1 MLCVC
6 TFSFGLSR
14 KKKIPKRK
22 GPRLRLRCYSDT
34 VRRRRGS
41 NSLRSDRSPLT
52 CAWQCLRL
60 RTCAYA
66 GGLRGRVL
74 RYGDGYVLEV
84 LIYIGAVMS
93 YIPIRTERTS
103 HYDWS
108 HFPLGLNSCSTTTDL
123 SGTPSA
129 LSHRQLHPFQH
140 SYIAHIGK
148 GMNKTHHR
156 LHRFTQI
163 Y

>member
-34 VRRRRGS
+34 VIRRRGS

-52 CAWQCLRL
+52 CASQCLRL

-84 LIYIGAVMS
+84 LIYIDAVMS

-103 HYDWS
+103 HYD
-108 HFPLGLNSCSTTTDL
+108 
-123 SGTPSA
+123 
-129 LSHRQLHPFQH
+129 
-140 SYIAHIGK
+140 
-148 GMNKTHHR
+148 
-156 LHRFTQI
+156 
-163 Y
+163 

>member
-1 MLCVC
+1 M
-6 TFSFGLSR
+6 
-14 KKKIPKRK
+14 
-22 GPRLRLRCYSDT
+22 
-34 VRRRRGS
+34 

-84 LIYIGAVMS
+84 LIYIDAVMS

-103 HYDWS
+103 HYDWTS
-108 HFPLGLNSCSTTTDL
+108 VPLRLILVEHQVDYHT
-123 SGTPSA
+123 
-129 LSHRQLHPFQH
+129 R
-140 SYIAHIGK
+140 SYI
-148 GMNKTHHR
+148 
-156 LHRFTQI
+156 LQFTSI
-163 Y
+163 